1 MPFIFVDFEFCAK
14 VQNKAIGQQK
24 PCVKKKCLYLRLKNE
39 QEMSAQQ
46 LEIEELIRKLGK
58 EILPD
63 HAKLMLFGSQA
74 RDDAQPDSDWDLLLL
89 VDGERISN
97 GDFDKWVFP
106 FISLGWSLG
115 VEINPVVYTYREW
128 QQRQITPF
136 YKNVMKEGIELC

>member
-1 MPFIFVDFEFCAK
+1 
-14 VQNKAIGQQK
+14 
-24 PCVKKKCLYLRLKNE
+24 LRLKNE
-39 QEMSAQQ
+39 QKMSAQQ

-74 RDDAQPDSDWDLLLL
+74 RDDARPDSDWDLLILL
-89 VDGERISN
+89 EGEKVSN
-97 GDFDKWVFP
+97 EDFDRWAFP

-136 YKNVMKEGIELC
+136 YKNVMQEGIELC